1 MKTKFFWGI
10 TILLSMVMLFACSS
24 ELLHEQ
30 EQQKLQNSDLIKE
43 YSTLISQ
50 NKYGLLA
57 DLALSDQPDTLPNW
71 KDLSQGELEAVMNLL
86 ADEFVKL
93 GGSHHADE
101 IPNWSS
107 KDDYDLSLATS
118 LAVNALVKKYLNKQV
133 NQASSGEILDVI
145 DNAPTQEFDDLIRS
159 FATRENVKALIDRRG
174 KPSYSIPQAGT
185 RSLETRSSCP
195 GYKYKVRTTIGGSGN
210 VSCIGYADATNEGD
224 SDCDYEFTFP
234 WNKPR
239 TQSTLQ
245 LTTDSWFLM
254 KVLKMGRINGR
265 YHKNPFVAME
275 GDDTPDR
282 VSFLIGKN
290 RLRFFTYLSPGS
302 VVEDL
307 KGSW

>member
-1 MKTKFFWGI
+1 MKAKFFWGI

-57 DLALSDQPDTLPNW
+57 DLALSDHPDTLPNW
-71 KDLSQGELEAVMNLL
+71 RNLSQDELESVMKLV

-93 GGSHHADE
+93 GGTNNLNK

-107 KDDYDLSLATS
+107 KDDYDLNLATS
-118 LAVNALVKKYLNKQV
+118 LGVNALVKKYLNKQV

-159 FATRENVKALIDRRG
+159 FAKRENVKALIDRRG

-185 RSLETRSSCP
+185 RSLETRNSCFD
-195 GYKYKVRTTIGGSGN
+195 YKYNLRTTIRGVGNFPCIEYSG
-210 VSCIGYADATNEGD
+210 E
-224 SDCDYEFTFP
+224 
-234 WNKPR
+234 
-239 TQSTLQ
+239 
-245 LTTDSWFLM
+245 
-254 KVLKMGRINGR
+254 IN
-265 YHKNPFVAME
+265 
-275 GDDTPDR
+275 
-282 VSFLIGKN
+282 
-290 RLRFFTYLSPGS
+290 
-302 VVEDL
+302 
-307 KGSW
+307 

>member
-1 MKTKFFWGI
+1 MKAKFFWGI
-10 TILLSMVMLFACSS
+10 TIFLSMVMLFGCSN
-24 ELLHEQ
+24 EVVLEQ
-30 EQQKLQNSDLIKE
+30 EQSKVQNSELIKE
-43 YSTLISQ
+43 YSTLITQ

-145 DNAPTQEFDDLIRS
+145 DNAPTQEFDALIRS
-159 FATRENVKALIDRRG
+159 FAKREKVKALIDRRG

-185 RSLETRSSCP
+185 RSLETRSSCFD
-195 GYKYKVRTTIGGSGN
+195 YKYKLKTTIGEFGN
-210 VSCIGYADATNEGD
+210 FPCISSAGE
-224 SDCDYEFTFP
+224 
-234 WNKPR
+234 
-239 TQSTLQ
+239 
-245 LTTDSWFLM
+245 
-254 KVLKMGRINGR
+254 IN
-265 YHKNPFVAME
+265 
-275 GDDTPDR
+275 
-282 VSFLIGKN
+282 
-290 RLRFFTYLSPGS
+290 
-302 VVEDL
+302 
-307 KGSW
+307 